1 MSSGENKGIGMFHIR
16 AGMLTA
22 LAVTAMLLMT
32 AGQYA
37 IWWYAPEEATMGL
50 VQKVFYFHLPLAW
63 WSFVAFFGV
72 CAASAMVLWTGKE
85 NWDVLAGVLAEVGV
99 LFSGLAL
106 VTGSIWG
113 RAAWNTW
120 WTWDPRLSTTL
131 VMWFV
136 YAGYLVL
143 RAADAGGVKGAKVR
157 AVLGIVAFLDVPLVF
172 LSARLW
178 RSIHPA
184 VLAAKGGGLEPEMWT
199 TVWVNVVA
207 WGALFAALVL
217 ARFHGAGLSRRVE
230 AALARIQEKTLQ

>member
-1 MSSGENKGIGMFHIR
+1 MFRIYPKTL
-16 AGMLTA
+16 MA
-22 LAVTAMLLMT
+22 LAAASMVLMA

-37 IWWYAPEEATMGL
+37 IWVYAPEEATMGL
-50 VQKVFYFHLPLAW
+50 VQKVFYFHMPLALW
-63 WSFVAFFGV
+63 AFAAFFGV
-72 CAASAMVLWTGKE
+72 CVASVMVLWKGQEK
-85 NWDVLAGVLAEVGV
+85 WDVLAGVLAEVGV
-99 LFSGLAL
+99 LFSGLVL

-143 RAADAGGVKGAKVR
+143 RASDMGGAKGARMR

-184 VLAAKGGGLEPEMWT
+184 VFASQGGGLEPEMWT
-199 TVWVNVVA
+199 AVWINLVA

-217 ARFHGAGLSRRVE
+217 ARYHCAGFRRRIE
-230 AALARIQEKTLQ
+230 AALVRIQEKTLQ

>member
-1 MSSGENKGIGMFHIR
+1 MSMFRIYPKVLMIL
-16 AGMLTA
+16 ACASMA
-22 LAVTAMLLMT
+22 LMAV
-32 AGQYA
+32 GQYA
-37 IWWYAPEEATMGL
+37 IWFHAPEEMTMGL

-72 CAASAMVLWTGKE
+72 CAASVMVLWTGRE
-85 NWDVLAGVLAEVGV
+85 RWDVLAGVLAEIGV

-106 VTGSIWG
+106 VTGSLWG

-143 RAADAGGVKGAKVR
+143 RSADVGGTKGAKVR

-184 VLAAKGGGLEPEMWT
+184 VLASKGGGLEPEMWT
-199 TVWVNVVA
+199 AVWINVLA
-207 WGALFAALVL
+207 WGAMLGTLVL
-217 ARFHGAGLSRRVE
+217 ARYHGAGLKRRVE
-230 AALARIQEKTLQ
+230 AALIGIQEKTLQ